1 MGAND
6 FQPLM
11 LQYDLTNFR
20 KTINMNLLKH
30 KLQKL
35 IADFHCITLVA
46 N

>member
-1 MGAND
+1 MDAYD

-11 LQYDLTNFR
+11 LQHDLTNFR
-20 KTINMNLLKH
+20 KTVNTNLLKDR
-30 KLQKL
+30 LPKL

>member
-11 LQYDLTNFR
+11 LQHDLTNFR

-30 KLQKL
+30 RLPKL